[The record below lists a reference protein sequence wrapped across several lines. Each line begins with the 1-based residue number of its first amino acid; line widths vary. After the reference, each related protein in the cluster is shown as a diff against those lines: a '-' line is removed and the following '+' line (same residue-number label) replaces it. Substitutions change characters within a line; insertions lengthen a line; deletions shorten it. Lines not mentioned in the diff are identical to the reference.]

1 MFLNRKKAGREE
13 RRKKRGTKSERR
25 RMRKSPYG
33 LLNEIGVQVRHLY
46 DTRDDTATE
55 SKGHDP

>member
-1 MFLNRKKAGREE
+1 
-13 RRKKRGTKSERR
+13 
-25 RMRKSPYG
+25 MRKSPYG

-55 SKGHDP
+55 SKGHDADADMLLINMH